1 MAEAT
6 FDNIKKTLLKVAEEK
21 NGIDNIY
28 IFLHVF
34 SQVAM
39 NIMDDD
45 LSLESIKK
53 VTLPDGDL
61 AFDDE
66 TSKQI
71 YNMIKE
77 NGETLKNALQLIK
90 YDMQHVNRQSGGA
103 AKTIDREKIL
113 TALQQAQQKAD
124 LEYFSIDGLYYK
136 ITNFMDKLDEQN
148 RILAREMGVTKFM
161 EDIPED
167 PNVKIPTPSGVP
179 IIVKVSVR
187 IFPTLINAI
196 IEIIRLG
203 LALNPFSPPFI
214 GTILGFAQGALD
226 VARGRWKY
234 AILSVLGTLSRE
246 MYFVS
251 LILKL
256 IRDVWTLIEPNLAN
270 SLRLHMFM
278 SGKSIFIG
286 FYLRIF
292 SILAPDFIRK
302 QFDEMVKPI
311 NELYERLNQ
320 QLEQFEAD
328 ANKVANPEGMIVR
341 FPRIGE
347 NNMVTLD
354 DIQSLQSLFSIPEI
368 ACSQEIQNLV
378 KSSRVMPPLRFM
390 FEMMNI
396 PIAPQAV
403 QDRCRG
409 IDDEALSSSVI
420 SMIEPEI
427 TLIPGG
433 PMDLESKREQAISEV
448 SDIEAAGPAINR
460 MESQV
465 EAHEKSI
472 EPKNDLKVPSF
483 GDIAGKL
490 KEGAAGKLAGKLGV
504 SKIPTSLAD
513 AKGMA
518 QGAASAKLAGKLG
531 VSKIPTSLADA
542 KGLAQ
547 GAVQSKINSK
557 IQSAIA

>member
-6 FDNIKKTLLKVAEEK
+6 FDNIKKTLLKVVEEK
-21 NGIDNIY
+21 NGIENLY

-34 SQVAM
+34 SQVAL
-39 NIMDDD
+39 NIMNND

-53 VTLPDGDL
+53 ITLPDGDL

-66 TSKQI
+66 TSKRI
-71 YNMIKE
+71 YDIIKE
-77 NGETLKNALQLIK
+77 NGETLKQSFELIK
-90 YDMQHVNRQSGGA
+90 HDMQHVHRQSGGA
-103 AKTIDREKIL
+103 PKTFDRERIL
-113 TALQQAQQKAD
+113 GALQQAQQKAD

-148 RILAREMGVTKFM
+148 RILAREMGVTKFT

-179 IIVKVSVR
+179 IVVKLSVR
-187 IFPTLINAI
+187 IFPTLIKAI

-214 GTILGFAQGALD
+214 GTLLGFAQGALD
-226 VARGRWKY
+226 VARGRFKY

-278 SGKSIFIG
+278 SAKSIFIG
-286 FYLRIF
+286 FYLRLF

-354 DIQSLQSLFSIPEI
+354 DIQSLQSIFAIPQI
-368 ACSQEIQNLV
+368 ACSAEIQSIV
-378 KSSRVMPPLRFM
+378 RSSRVMPPLRFM
-390 FEMMNI
+390 FEMMNV
-396 PIAPQAV
+396 PISDQAV
-403 QDRCRG
+403 QDRCKG
-409 IDDEALSSSVI
+409 VDDEALSSSLI
-420 SMIEPEI
+420 TMIEPEI

-433 PMDLESKREQAISEV
+433 PMDLEAKREHTISEV
-448 SDIEAAGPAINR
+448 SDIEGASSAVDK
-460 MESQV
+460 MEAQV
-465 EAHEKSI
+465 EAHENSL
-472 EPKNDLKVPSF
+472 EPKNDIKVPSLLDSAK
-483 GDIAGKL
+483 GALAAKGVPTSASNLKGMAVGKL
-490 KEGAAGKLAGKLGV
+490 KAKAGLPKGLD
-504 SKIPTSLAD
+504 IPTSLEN
-513 AKGMA
+513 AKKMA
-518 QGAASAKLAGKLG
+518 A
-531 VSKIPTSLADA
+531 T
-542 KGLAQ
+542 
-547 GAVQSKINSK
+547 AVQKKVDDTVNKAVGSVVKGGVRSYK
-557 IQSAIA
+557 

>member
-6 FDNIKKTLLKVAEEK
+6 FDNIKKTLLKVVEEK
-21 NGIDNIY
+21 NGIENLY

-34 SQVAM
+34 SQVAL
-39 NIMDDD
+39 NIMNND

-53 VTLPDGDL
+53 ITLPDGDL

-66 TSKQI
+66 TSKRI
-71 YNMIKE
+71 YDIIKE
-77 NGETLKNALQLIK
+77 NGETLKQSFELIK
-90 YDMQHVNRQSGGA
+90 HDMQHVHRQSGGA
-103 AKTIDREKIL
+103 PKTFDRERIL
-113 TALQQAQQKAD
+113 GALQQAQQKAD

-148 RILAREMGVTKFM
+148 RILAREMGVTKFT

-179 IIVKVSVR
+179 IVVKLSVR

-214 GTILGFAQGALD
+214 GTLLGFAQGALD
-226 VARGRWKY
+226 VARGRFKY

-278 SGKSIFIG
+278 SAKSIFIG
-286 FYLRIF
+286 FYLRLF

-354 DIQSLQSLFSIPEI
+354 DIQSLQSIFAIPQI
-368 ACSQEIQNLV
+368 ACSAEIQSIV
-378 KSSRVMPPLRFM
+378 RSSRVMPPLRFM
-390 FEMMNI
+390 FEMMNV
-396 PIAPQAV
+396 PISDQAV
-403 QDRCRG
+403 QDRCKG
-409 IDDEALSSSVI
+409 VDDEALSSSLI
-420 SMIEPEI
+420 TMIEPEI

-433 PMDLESKREQAISEV
+433 PMDLEAKREHTISEV
-448 SDIEAAGPAINR
+448 SDIEGASSAVDK
-460 MESQV
+460 MEAQV
-465 EAHEKSI
+465 EAHENSL
-472 EPKNDLKVPSF
+472 EPKNDIKVPSLLDSAK
-483 GDIAGKL
+483 GALAAKGVPTSASNLKGMAVGKL
-490 KEGAAGKLAGKLGV
+490 KAKAGLPKGLD
-504 SKIPTSLAD
+504 IPTSLEN
-513 AKGMA
+513 AKKMA
-518 QGAASAKLAGKLG
+518 A
-531 VSKIPTSLADA
+531 T
-542 KGLAQ
+542 
-547 GAVQSKINSK
+547 AVQKKVDDTVNKAVGSVVKGGVRSYK
-557 IQSAIA
+557 